1 MPFKSEK
8 QRRYLWA
15 TNPEIAKRWAEEYP
29 ESNRNL
35 PTYAK
40 KTPPAKKPKKTKSD
54 KIAYESPRNPL
65 EFLKSSGKTPNMK
78 TAESILRYIRI
89 PHTDK
94 PTAALEQL
102 PADTSPALGPAAHKP
117 ESILNSS
124 HEKDPNEP
132 PFEYSANGNKAACS
146 TEDSIAVTNQIVQEI
161 APILKKMGQAW
172 QEAEQRLCRSTGKAD
187 SAVGLRIYEKAAM
200 VPRIGKGLVAELKTE
215 LGNEGFQRLHEKYPK
230 LIPAPHQN
238 SPQPRTFG
246 LNLKQLGAN
255 IKSLKEQR
263 ILAQNP
269 LPGTFPPPSGA
280 GSPQTPTNSSPVPTY
295 PGMSSQPSSPAPG
308 AVNPM
313 LAGSNASTSP
323 IEHRGGIKSEDG
335 QPISGPDALLGK
347 GNSGFT
353 GAANLHGNE
362 KLPNMTE
369 FMSQKLGIP
378 RFA

>member
-1 MPFKSEK
+1 MPFRSEK

-15 TNPEIAKRWAEEYP
+15 TNPELAKRWAEEYP

-40 KTPPAKKPKKTKSD
+40 KSPDNKKPKKTKSA
-54 KIAYESPRNPL
+54 KISYKLPANPL
-65 EFLKSSGKTPNMK
+65 EFLKTSEKTTNMK
-78 TAESILRYIRI
+78 SAESILRYIKI
-89 PHTDK
+89 PHADK

-102 PADTSPALGPAAHKP
+102 PAGTTPALGPAARKP
-117 ESILNSS
+117 ESILNSP

-132 PFEYSANGNKAACS
+132 PFEYKANGNKAAAS
-146 TEDSIAVTNQIVQEI
+146 TQPALAGNNQILQEI
-161 APILKKMGQAW
+161 APILKKMGQEW
-172 QEAEQRLCRSTGKAD
+172 QEAERRLCRSTGKGD
-187 SAVGLRIYEKAAM
+187 SAVGLRIYEKAA
-200 VPRIGKGLVAELKTE
+200 VSVRLGKGLVNELQQQ
-215 LGNEGFQRLHEKYPK
+215 GWHEKFPE
-230 LIPAPHQN
+230 LIPAPHRPY
-238 SPQPRTFG
+238 SPKKTEN
-246 LNLKQLGAN
+246 LNLKRLWANSQQL
-255 IKSLKEQR
+255 KQQR

-269 LPGTFPPPSGA
+269 LPMGISGGSGA
-280 GSPQTPTNSSPVPTY
+280 SSPQTQSNSAP
-295 PGMSSQPSSPAPG
+295 PAPG
-308 AVNPM
+308 SVNPM

-378 RFA
+378 RFG